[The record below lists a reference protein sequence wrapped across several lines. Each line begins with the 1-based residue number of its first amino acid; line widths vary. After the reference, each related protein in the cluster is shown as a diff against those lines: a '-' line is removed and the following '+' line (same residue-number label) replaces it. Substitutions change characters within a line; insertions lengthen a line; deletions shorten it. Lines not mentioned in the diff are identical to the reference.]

1 MIILLRFLFKIQLN
15 ISNNLIQLR
24 SLDIS
29 GGEFALVASLGSL
42 TGQQF
47 LPVRVKVKFGDD
59 TVGRVDRDLVS
70 LLVDL
75 GVSDTLDVDDIFLSV
90 TCDNLTISSSVSST
104 DDLDLIILTD
114 RDRTDVVLSFKILAQ
129 RSAHD
134 LSTFMRRGSE
144 MSLALLAAR

>member
-1 MIILLRFLFKIQLN
+1 
-15 ISNNLIQLR
+15 
-24 SLDIS
+24 
-29 GGEFALVASLGSL
+29 
-42 TGQQF
+42 
-47 LPVRVKVKFGDD
+47 VKFGDD

-134 LSTFMRRGSE
+134 LSTGGTVSLEMVATRSPARRGNGCKDRGDIYKGE
-144 MSLALLAAR
+144 NM